1 MKTPQ
6 PHRIESVTPLPDRRL
21 RVAFVDGWATEIDL
35 SMFIREHPAL
45 LPLLEADAF
54 SRLAVGEWGFDL
66 TWDNGGDCTIAATAL
81 RRLAEEQTGGP
92 AHKFDEWMQNNRLS
106 LSAAADSLGMTRR
119 MIAHYRT
126 GSRPIPKTVLLA
138 CKGWEAEQAER
149 SPITGQSHK
158 D

>member
-6 PHRIESVTPLPDRRL
+6 PHRIEALKPLTAGRL
-21 RVAFVDGWATEIDL
+21 RIAFADGWITEVDVSAFVA
-35 SMFIREHPAL
+35 EHSALQAL
-45 LPLLEADAF
+45 LNADVFAK
-54 SRLAVGEWGFDL
+54 ATVGEWGFDA
-66 TWDNGGDCTIAATAL
+66 TWDNGGDWSIAATAL

-92 AHKFDEWMQNNRLS
+92 LRQFNAWMQNNQLS

-138 CKGWEAEQAER
+138 CKGWEAEQAEFKPHGR
-149 SPITGQSHK
+149 LPTSL
-158 D
+158 